1 MKETKVIRVIG
12 KQKNVEGEQSEI
24 ELTTEGVLYEKNNHI
39 YIVYEETELS
49 GMEGTT
55 TTLKIESNKRVSIT
69 RFGSTK
75 NQLIFEEGESYK
87 TLYNTMYGNFPME
100 VFTNYLSVNLD
111 EQNKGVIEIRYDLN
125 VADSMEP
132 LVNKLKIELM

>member
-1 MKETKVIRVIG
+1 
-12 KQKNVEGEQSEI
+12 
-24 ELTTEGVLYEKNNHI
+24 
-39 YIVYEETELS
+39 
-49 GMEGTT
+49 MEGTT
-55 TTLKIESNKRVSIT
+55 TTLKIESNKRVSIN
-69 RFGSTK
+69 RFGTTK

-87 TLYNTMYGNFPME
+87 TVYNTMYGNFPME

-125 VADSMEP
+125 VDGSFEP